1 MTIQRSTLEFLLVAI
16 VLGSIMATTLHLG
29 YGAGV
34 LLMVFWAIVIYLFL
48 RRKKRQATSNTSSES
63 GATISTGNPHRDR
76 DHAGGDSEAGGDGGG
91 GD

>member
-34 LLMVFWAIVIYLFL
+34 LLMVFWAVVVYIFL
-48 RRKKRQATSNTSSES
+48 RRKKRQASNDTNS
-63 GATISTGNPHRDR
+63 
-76 DHAGGDSEAGGDGGG
+76 GGDSEPGGDGG
-91 GD
+91 D